1 MDTKQVQ
8 KIINPMIQQI
18 RTSAFVPEYQDAA
31 SDEECLGLAISKFYE
46 WDGYAIY
53 KSFIEALNDANFH
66 SFAGKIEDLATE
78 EFKQ

>member
-31 SDEECLGLAISKFYE
+31 SMVVID
-46 WDGYAIY
+46 
-53 KSFIEALNDANFH
+53 
-66 SFAGKIEDLATE
+66 KIFLLVI
-78 EFKQ
+78 